1 MRKIFVL
8 FMFTILLTSCKDDY
22 EQEELK
28 AIEDVA
34 NDYLKT
40 NDLLLNPTK
49 FFDDQVIVKPNI
61 DSLDIKVYFSDALLP
76 ISQVKEDSEWM
87 FTDNN
92 LKKASDSITFFS
104 ILNSQRFKDL
114 KFREFAKSK
123 LKLERPYTQF
133 KSSQTKF
140 TADEEYRV
148 LNFSRV
154 CFDDKRENGIVVIEY
169 LVGYESGTSS
179 GYHNS
184 LLIKK
189 KNGKWTYVRRK

>member
-8 FMFTILLTSCKDDY
+8 LMFTILLTSCKDDY

-49 FFDDQVIVKPNI
+49 FFDDQIIVRPNI
-61 DSLDIKVYFSDALLP
+61 DTLDIKVYFSDALLP
-76 ISQVKEDSEWM
+76 ISQVKEDNEWM

-92 LKKASDSITFFS
+92 FKKASDSITFFS
-104 ILNSQRFKDL
+104 ILNSQKFKDL

>member
-8 FMFTILLTSCKDDY
+8 LMFTILLTSCKDDY

-40 NDLLLNPTK
+40 NDLLLNPKK
-49 FFDDQVIVKPNI
+49 FFDDQVIAKPNI

-76 ISQVKEDSEWM
+76 ISQVKEDNEWM
-87 FTDNN
+87 FTDNDF
-92 LKKASDSITFFS
+92 KKVSDSITFFS
-104 ILNSQRFKDL
+104 ILNSQTFKDL
-114 KFREFAKSK
+114 KFREFEKSK

-169 LVGYESGTSS
+169 LVGFESGTSS

>member
-8 FMFTILLTSCKDDY
+8 LMFTILLTSCKDDY

-49 FFDDQVIVKPNI
+49 FFDDQVIVKPSI
-61 DSLDIKVYFSDALLP
+61 DTLDIKVYFSDALLP
-76 ISQVKEDSEWM
+76 ISQVKEDNEWM
-87 FTDNN
+87 FTDNDF
-92 LKKASDSITFFS
+92 KKTSDSITFFS

-169 LVGYESGTSS
+169 LVGFESGTSS

>member
-8 FMFTILLTSCKDDY
+8 LMFTILLTSCKDDY

-49 FFDDQVIVKPNI
+49 FFDDQVIAKPNI
-61 DSLDIKVYFSDALLP
+61 DTLDIKVYFSDALLP
-76 ISQVKEDSEWM
+76 ISQVKEDNEWM
-87 FTDNN
+87 FTDNDS
-92 LKKASDSITFFS
+92 KKASDSITFFS
-104 ILNSQRFKDL
+104 ILNSQTFKDL
-114 KFREFAKSK
+114 KFREFEKSK

-169 LVGYESGTSS
+169 LVGFENGTSS

>member
-1 MRKIFVL
+1 MRKIIAL
-8 FMFTILLTSCKDDY
+8 LMFTILLTSCNDAY
-22 EQEELK
+22 EKEELK

-40 NDLLLNPTK
+40 NDLILNPTK
-49 FFDDQVIVKPNI
+49 FFDDQIINKPNI
-61 DSLDIKVYFSDALLP
+61 DTLDIQIYFSDALLP
-76 ISQVKEDSEWM
+76 ISQVKEDNEWM
-87 FTDNN
+87 FIDNN
-92 LKKASDSITFFS
+92 FKKASDSITFYS
-104 ILNSQRFKDL
+104 IVNSQKFKDL
-114 KFREFAKSK
+114 KFKEFEKSK
-123 LKLERPYTQF
+123 LKLEKPYRQF

-140 TADEEYRV
+140 KSDEEYRI

-184 LLIKK
+184 LLITK

>member
-1 MRKIFVL
+1 MKKIFVL
-8 FMFTILLTSCKDDY
+8 LMFTILLTSCKDDY

-49 FFDDQVIVKPNI
+49 FFDDQVIAKPNI

-76 ISQVKEDSEWM
+76 ISQVKEDNEWM
-87 FTDNN
+87 FTDNDF
-92 LKKASDSITFFS
+92 KKASDSITFFS
-104 ILNSQRFKDL
+104 ILNSQTFKDL
-114 KFREFAKSK
+114 KFREFEKSK

-154 CFDDKRENGIVVIEY
+154 CFDDKRENGVVVIEY
-169 LVGYESGTSS
+169 LVGFESGTSS

>member
-8 FMFTILLTSCKDDY
+8 LMFTILLTSCKDDY

-49 FFDDQVIVKPNI
+49 FFDDQVIAKPNI

-76 ISQVKEDSEWM
+76 ISQVKEDNEWM
-87 FTDNN
+87 FTDNDF
-92 LKKASDSITFFS
+92 KKASDSISFFS
-104 ILNSQRFKDL
+104 ILNSQTFKDL
-114 KFREFAKSK
+114 KFREFEKSK
-123 LKLERPYTQF
+123 LKLKRPYTQF

-169 LVGYESGTSS
+169 LVGFESGTSS

>member
-49 FFDDQVIVKPNI
+49 FFDDQIIVRPNI
-61 DSLDIKVYFSDALLP
+61 DNLDIKVYFSDDLLP
-76 ISQVKEDSEWM
+76 ISQVKEDNEWM

-92 LKKASDSITFFS
+92 FKKASDSITFFS
-104 ILNSQRFKDL
+104 ILNSQKFKDL

>member
-1 MRKIFVL
+1 
-8 FMFTILLTSCKDDY
+8 MFTILLTSCKDDY

-49 FFDDQVIVKPNI
+49 FFDDQVIAKPNI

-76 ISQVKEDSEWM
+76 ISQVKEDNEWM
-87 FTDNN
+87 FTDNDF
-92 LKKASDSITFFS
+92 KKASDSITFFS
-104 ILNSQRFKDL
+104 ILNSQTFKDL
-114 KFREFAKSK
+114 KFREFEKSK

-154 CFDDKRENGIVVIEY
+154 CFDDKRENGVVVIEY
-169 LVGYESGTSS
+169 LVGFESGTSS

>member
-8 FMFTILLTSCKDDY
+8 LMFTILLTSCKDDY

-49 FFDDQVIVKPNI
+49 FFDDQIIVRPNI
-61 DSLDIKVYFSDALLP
+61 DTLDIKVYFSDALLP
-76 ISQVKEDSEWM
+76 ISQVKEDNEWM

-92 LKKASDSITFFS
+92 FKKASDSITFFS
-104 ILNSQRFKDL
+104 ILNSQKFKDL

-133 KSSQTKF
+133 KLSQTKF

>member
-1 MRKIFVL
+1 
-8 FMFTILLTSCKDDY
+8 MFTILLTSCKDDY

-49 FFDDQVIVKPNI
+49 FFDDQIIVRPNI
-61 DSLDIKVYFSDALLP
+61 DNLDIKVYFSDDLLP
-76 ISQVKEDSEWM
+76 ISQVKEDNEWM

-92 LKKASDSITFFS
+92 FKKASDSITFFS
-104 ILNSQRFKDL
+104 ILNSQKFKDL

>member
-8 FMFTILLTSCKDDY
+8 LMFTILLTSCKDDY

-61 DSLDIKVYFSDALLP
+61 DTLDIKVYFSDALLP
-76 ISQVKEDSEWM
+76 ISQVKEDNEWM

-92 LKKASDSITFFS
+92 FKKASDSITFFS

-133 KSSQTKF
+133 ESSQTKF

-169 LVGYESGTSS
+169 LIGFESGTSS

-189 KNGKWTYVRRK
+189 KNGKWTYVHRK

>member
-8 FMFTILLTSCKDDY
+8 LMFTILLTSCKDDY

-49 FFDDQVIVKPNI
+49 FFDDQVIAKPNI

-76 ISQVKEDSEWM
+76 ISQVKEDNEWM
-87 FTDNN
+87 FTDNDF
-92 LKKASDSITFFS
+92 KKASDSITFFS
-104 ILNSQRFKDL
+104 ILNSQTFKDL
-114 KFREFAKSK
+114 KFREFEKSK

-169 LVGYESGTSS
+169 LVGFESGTSS

>member
-8 FMFTILLTSCKDDY
+8 LMFTILLTSCKDDY

-61 DSLDIKVYFSDALLP
+61 DTLDIKVYFSDALLP
-76 ISQVKEDSEWM
+76 ISQVKEDNEWM

-92 LKKASDSITFFS
+92 FKNASDSITFFS
-104 ILNSQRFKDL
+104 ILNSQNFKDL

>member
-1 MRKIFVL
+1 MRKL
-8 FMFTILLTSCKDDY
+8 FILLMCTVSLTSCKDDY
-22 EQEELK
+22 EQDELK

-40 NDLLLNPTK
+40 NDILLNPTK
-49 FFDDQVIVKPNI
+49 FFEDQVLTKPNI
-61 DSLDIKVYFSDALLP
+61 DTLDIKVYFSDALLP
-76 ISQVKEDSEWM
+76 ISQVKEDNEWM
-87 FTDNN
+87 FKDNHF
-92 LKKASDSITFFS
+92 KKASDSVSFFN
-104 ILNSQRFKDL
+104 IVNSQKFKEL

-123 LKLERPYTQF
+123 LKLEKPYSQF
-133 KSSQTKF
+133 MSSQTEF

-169 LVGYESGTSS
+169 LVGYEIGTQS

-189 KNGKWTYVRRK
+189 QNGKWTYVRRK

>member
-8 FMFTILLTSCKDDY
+8 LMFTVLLTSCKDDY

-49 FFDDQVIVKPNI
+49 FFDDQVIAKPNI
-61 DSLDIKVYFSDALLP
+61 DTLDIKVYFSDALLP
-76 ISQVKEDSEWM
+76 ISQVKEDNEWM
-87 FTDNN
+87 FTDNDF
-92 LKKASDSITFFS
+92 KKASDSITFFS
-104 ILNSQRFKDL
+104 ILNSQTFKDL
-114 KFREFAKSK
+114 KFREFEKSK

-169 LVGYESGTSS
+169 LVGFESGTSS